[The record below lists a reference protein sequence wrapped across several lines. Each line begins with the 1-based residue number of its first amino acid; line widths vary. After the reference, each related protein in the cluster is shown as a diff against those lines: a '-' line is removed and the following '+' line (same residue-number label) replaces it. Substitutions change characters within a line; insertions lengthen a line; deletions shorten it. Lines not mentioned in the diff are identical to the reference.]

1 MVQMTENDLYLQSTI
16 SNKTKS
22 QHYKREKRK
31 TNEGNL
37 ATFSWD
43 FSVYEIKHAKR
54 KSLSY
59 PISISYFIGSF
70 FHMVENLGCKRYL
83 RKN

>member
-43 FSVYEIKHAKR
+43 FSVYEIKHVKR

-59 PISISYFIGSF
+59 PFQYLISLAAFSTS
-70 FHMVENLGCKRYL
+70 KRTQGA
-83 RKN
+83 RDT